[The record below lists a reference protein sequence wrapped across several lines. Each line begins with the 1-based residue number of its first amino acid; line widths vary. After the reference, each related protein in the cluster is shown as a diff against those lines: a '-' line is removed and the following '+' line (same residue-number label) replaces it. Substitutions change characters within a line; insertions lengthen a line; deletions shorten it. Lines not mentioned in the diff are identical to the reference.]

1 MVVYLD
7 VLLFQNFLVNTFLL
21 TITLQTIKKR
31 IKLLRLCLSGFI
43 GSLYVIPMLFP
54 KYQYLATTPFQILMA
69 LLMIYIAINEKNIIF
84 LIKAT
89 IVFIFY
95 SMLLAGMAIYS
106 ALSNNPNL
114 DLSVPIINFTSK
126 NTYLSIMVVYIV
138 INRIVVFVKDRK
150 KLNNFIYSVEI
161 YTKDVKTT
169 LKAFLDTG
177 NELREPVTNLP
188 VIIIEQEVFNKINL
202 DGYCIYHIP
211 YSVVSGY
218 NGKLIGIKPDSIKI
232 TINDVTKVE
241 NAIVAFC
248 DKKLSKNNDYN
259 GLLPRG
265 ILE

>member
-1 MVVYLD
+1 MVIYLD

-21 TITLQTIKKR
+21 TITLQTLKKR
-31 IKLLRLCLSGFI
+31 IRLLRLCFSGFI

-54 KYQYLATTPFQILMA
+54 KYKYLSTTPFQILMA
-69 LLMIYIAINEKNIIF
+69 FLMIFIAINEKNIKF
-84 LIKAT
+84 LIKGT
-89 IVFIFY
+89 IIFIFY

-106 ALSNNPNL
+106 ALRSNPNL
-114 DLSVPIINFTSK
+114 DLSNPVINFTSK
-126 NTYLSIMVVYIV
+126 NTYLAIMVIYIV
-138 INRIVVFVKDRK
+138 INRIVVYVRDRK
-150 KLNNFIYSVEI
+150 KLSNFIYSVEI

-169 LKAFLDTG
+169 VNAFLDTG

-188 VIIIEQEVFNKINL
+188 VIILEKDIFNKINL
-202 DGYCIYHIP
+202 EGYSIYHIP

-232 TINDVTKVE
+232 TMNDVTKVE